1 VFSLR
6 WHYPNQVK
14 GPNRGKV
21 TKALEKVK
29 EADSIV
35 GPITFDD
42 HGQNTVAV
50 ITKYIAQDGKWI
62 VWEDSEYAS
71 GKRKFKTQ

>member
-1 VFSLR
+1 MDLVLDTIEEVGPYR
-6 WHYPNQVK
+6 EAIIEALGQVK
-14 GPNRGKV
+14 DH
-21 TKALEKVK
+21 
-29 EADSIV
+29 DSIV

-50 ITKYIAQDGKWI
+50 ITKYVAQDGKWV

-71 GKRKFKTQ
+71 GKRKLAGL